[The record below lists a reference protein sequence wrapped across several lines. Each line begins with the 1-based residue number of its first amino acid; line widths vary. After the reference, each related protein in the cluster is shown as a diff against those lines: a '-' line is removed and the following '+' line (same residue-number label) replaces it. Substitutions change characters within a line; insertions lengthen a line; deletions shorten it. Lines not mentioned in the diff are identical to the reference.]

1 MRLHR
6 FPRIFKGLQ
15 HRLQQFLAY
24 GRLRDHEQIVLFDI
38 GSLVFY
44 CETETGMTYWS
55 LADSQFTADKY
66 KSSGSIMETG
76 RRFALTSTGI
86 DASLV

>member
-1 MRLHR
+1 
-6 FPRIFKGLQ
+6 
-15 HRLQQFLAY
+15 
-24 GRLRDHEQIVLFDI
+24 
-38 GSLVFY
+38 
-44 CETETGMTYWS
+44 MTYWS